1 MHEAGKKTESLRKFQ
16 QNRIILKK
24 KKYFKLLFISIKI
37 GFVFIFSGKDNKG
50 I

>member
-16 QNRIILKK
+16 QNRIILK